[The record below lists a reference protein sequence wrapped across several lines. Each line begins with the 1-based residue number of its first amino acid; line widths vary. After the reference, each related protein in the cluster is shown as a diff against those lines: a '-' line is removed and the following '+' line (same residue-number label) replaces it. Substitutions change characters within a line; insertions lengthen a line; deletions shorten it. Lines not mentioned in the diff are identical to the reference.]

1 MAANWLHHFSHHDGS
16 TTQMISTWQLKRQE
30 ENYLGQL
37 EQMLVKRIRV
47 NDEDSPL
54 RAEVVP
60 NQDLSDLSREINEEL
75 ERIEALVREYDNE

>member
-1 MAANWLHHFSHHDGS
+1 
-16 TTQMISTWQLKRQE
+16 MISTWELKRQE

>member
-1 MAANWLHHFSHHDGS
+1 M
-16 TTQMISTWQLKRQE
+16 TSTWQLKRQE

-47 NDEDSPL
+47 SEEDAPL
-54 RAEVVP
+54 RADFVP

-75 ERIEALVREYDNE
+75 ERIEALVKEYDND